1 MGEKRLGF
9 KIDPGGQTLSIS
21 LYEDDGVVGRV
32 SATADEVELLIK
44 TLADCRRLLKP
55 EVGSAPPDT
64 PVSAEIDPAWA
75 LSVRA
80 DAAERM
86 LMLRNAGLAWVS
98 FLLSTQAARDLG
110 SALMD
115 PIALRTLATNPSAR
129 PN

>member
-1 MGEKRLGF
+1 MAEKRLGF
-9 KIDPGGQTLSIS
+9 KIDPGRQTLSIC
-21 LYEDDGVVGRV
+21 LYEDDGVVGRL

-55 EVGSAPPDT
+55 EVGSVPPDT
-64 PVSAEIDPAWA
+64 PVNAEIDPVWA

-80 DAAERM
+80 DATERM

-98 FLLSTQAARDLG
+98 FLLSAQAARDLG
-110 SALMD
+110 SALME
-115 PIALRTLATNPSAR
+115 PVALRTLVTNPWVR

>member
-1 MGEKRLGF
+1 M
-9 KIDPGGQTLSIS
+9 
-21 LYEDDGVVGRV
+21 
-32 SATADEVELLIK
+32 SATAEEVELLIK
-44 TLADCRRLLKP
+44 TLADCRRLLRP

-64 PVSAEIDPAWA
+64 PASAEIDPAWA

-80 DAAERM
+80 DAAEMM

-115 PIALRTLATNPSAR
+115 PIALGTLATNPSAR